1 MKSEKEALENHMNKG
16 EDQSDPYWLLFKCK
30 DAVNDSIVNAY
41 SLGFKRGY
49 AQAQKDMIKEIQKLK
64 KQNEILKS
72 AVEFYADKKNIN
84 FMDGCHIEKNED
96 GEEVADGGYR
106 ARQALKDAE
115 EIK

>member
-1 MKSEKEALENHMNKG
+1 MDYEETYEEYMERKDNYEWDKLEADL
-16 EDQSDPYWLLFKCK
+16 DRALSQ
-30 DAVNDSIVNAY
+30 
-41 SLGFKRGY
+41 
-49 AQAQKDMIKEIQKLK
+49 IQKLK